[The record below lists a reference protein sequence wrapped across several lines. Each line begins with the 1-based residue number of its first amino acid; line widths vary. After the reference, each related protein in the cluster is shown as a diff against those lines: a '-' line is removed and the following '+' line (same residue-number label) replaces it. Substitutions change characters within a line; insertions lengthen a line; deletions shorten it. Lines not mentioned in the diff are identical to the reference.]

1 MPKKN
6 TSFILYIP
14 RGEDKCPNCLDTGVG
29 LLGVHEIPG
38 FERVDDGDQGF
49 LIPTMEYQEE
59 YGSPCPTCGMED
71 QRTIDENAPNPIE

>member
-1 MPKKN
+1 MTDLPMALCN
-6 TSFILYIP
+6 LSEVF
-14 RGEDKCPNCLDTGVG
+14 DAVCPNCGDTGIG

-59 YGSPCPTCGMED
+59 YGSPCPTCGKKAP
-71 QRTIDENAPNPIE
+71 ENGPKSQPGQ

>member
-1 MPKKN
+1 M
-6 TSFILYIP
+6 TDDALSLAIE
-14 RGEDKCPNCLDTGVG
+14 RGERIEPCPNCLDTGVG

-59 YGSPCPTCGMED
+59 YGSPCPTCGKE
-71 QRTIDENAPNPIE
+71 EVEEV